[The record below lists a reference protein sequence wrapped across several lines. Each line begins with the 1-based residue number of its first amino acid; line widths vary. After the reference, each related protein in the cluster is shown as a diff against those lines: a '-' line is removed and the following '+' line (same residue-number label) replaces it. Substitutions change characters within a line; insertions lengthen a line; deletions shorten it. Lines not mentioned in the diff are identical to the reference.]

1 LHLKPT
7 AKNKWKIFC
16 KQRRMV
22 SRSISKL
29 VAQPEPAASTEGKL
43 RQWYFSLLAC
53 FLAKPSPVAVVVSGE
68 VAAESVGEAAVVD
81 AAVAGEA
88 AVVDAAVAG
97 EAAVVDA
104 AVVGEA
110 VAVVDA
116 AAPAAADEQDPEEDD
131 LCLSSSSS
139 E

>member
-1 LHLKPT
+1 
-7 AKNKWKIFC
+7 
-16 KQRRMV
+16 MV
-22 SRSISKL
+22 SHSISKL

-88 AVVDAAVAG
+88 AVVDAAV
-97 EAAVVDA
+97 
-104 AVVGEA
+104 VGEA

>member
-1 LHLKPT
+1 
-7 AKNKWKIFC
+7 
-16 KQRRMV
+16 MV

-29 VAQPEPAASTEGKL
+29 VAQPEPAASTEGKV

-53 FLAKPSPVAVVVSGE
+53 FLAKPSPVVVDAAVAVVVDAA
-68 VAAESVGEAAVVD
+68 VAVVVD
-81 AAVAGEA
+81 AAVAGA
-88 AVVDAAVAG
+88 AAAADA
-97 EAAVVDA
+97 
-104 AVVGEA
+104 A

-116 AAPAAADEQDPEEDD
+116 AAPAAEDEQDPEEDD

>member
-1 LHLKPT
+1 
-7 AKNKWKIFC
+7 
-16 KQRRMV
+16 MV

-53 FLAKPSPVAVVVSGE
+53 FLAKPSPVAVDAAVV
-68 VAAESVGEAAVVD
+68 VVGEAAV
-81 AAVAGEA
+81 AA
-88 AVVDAAVAG
+88 
-97 EAAVVDA
+97 
-104 AVVGEA
+104 EA

-116 AAPAAADEQDPEEDD
+116 AAAADAAVAAPAAEDEQDPEEDD
-131 LCLSSSSS
+131 LYLSSSSS